1 MDIMFR
7 CLKNFR
13 SLALMLCFFF
23 QFSEMGENITETV
36 TQMKDT
42 MVESVNN
49 VTNSIGD
56 VIGNEMKRVPLK
68 DTMDSANHMLEENM
82 ENFKNDM
89 LTKAQS
95 VGDETD
101 KMTDQLIKDT
111 EDVIRD
117 AETGMVDMKNG
128 AMDTIDSMKLDFID
142 DVTSKSP
149 SHSIDSLKTTMAEPE
164 IERILNGEHENP
176 ASPEATTNEMENLNN
191 EAMAAAE
198 EALSAVE
205 SHTEEPSAP
214 PTEDNEESHMK
225 NEDDLMVEDV
235 KSSDE

>member
-1 MDIMFR
+1 
-7 CLKNFR
+7 
-13 SLALMLCFFF
+13 
-23 QFSEMGENITETV
+23 
-36 TQMKDT
+36 MKDT

-128 AMDTIDSMKLDFID
+128 TIDAIDSMKLDFID

-164 IERILNGEHENP
+164 IERILNSEHENS

-198 EALSAVE
+198 GALFTME
-205 SHTEEPSAP
+205 SHIEEPSAP
-214 PTEDNEESHMK
+214 LIDDNEESHMK
-225 NEDDLMVEDV
+225 NEDDLVVEDI
-235 KSSDE
+235 KSTDE

>member
-1 MDIMFR
+1 
-7 CLKNFR
+7 
-13 SLALMLCFFF
+13 
-23 QFSEMGENITETV
+23 MGENITETV
-36 TQMKDT
+36 THMKDT

-82 ENFKNDM
+82 ENIKNDM

-128 AMDTIDSMKLDFID
+128 AMDAIDSMKLDFID

-149 SHSIDSLKTTMAEPE
+149 SHSIDSLKTTMPEPE
-164 IERILNGEHENP
+164 IERILNGEHDNP

-191 EAMAAAE
+191 EAMAAAD
-198 EALSAVE
+198 EALS
-205 SHTEEPSAP
+205 SMKLHTDDLAAPSAP
-214 PTEDNEESHMK
+214 PTEDHDESHMK
-225 NEDDLMVEDV
+225 NEHDLVVEDV
-235 KSSDE
+235 KSTDE

>member
-1 MDIMFR
+1 
-7 CLKNFR
+7 
-13 SLALMLCFFF
+13 
-23 QFSEMGENITETV
+23 MGENITETV
-36 TQMKDT
+36 THMKDT

-82 ENFKNDM
+82 ENIKNDM

-128 AMDTIDSMKLDFID
+128 AMDAIDSMKLDFID

-198 EALSAVE
+198 EAIN
-205 SHTEEPSAP
+205 TEESVAPSAP

-225 NEDDLMVEDV
+225 NEDDLVVEDV
-235 KSSDE
+235 KSTDE

>member
-1 MDIMFR
+1 
-7 CLKNFR
+7 
-13 SLALMLCFFF
+13 
-23 QFSEMGENITETV
+23 MGENITETV

-56 VIGNEMKRVPLK
+56 VISNEMKRVPLK

-128 AMDTIDSMKLDFID
+128 AIDAIDSMKLDFID

-164 IERILNGEHENP
+164 IERILNGEHENS

-198 EALSAVE
+198 GALSTME
-205 SHTEEPSAP
+205 LHIEEPSAP
-214 PTEDNEESHMK
+214 PTENNEESHMK
-225 NEDDLMVEDV
+225 NEDDLVVEDI
-235 KSSDE
+235 KSTDE